1 MIAVTPLTV
10 IAGLDPAREPNVF
23 FFRIYLNGLRG
34 RWGAVVFLFVFAER
48 LSLLPLVLLRCDRYE
63 FEGYLGNVGSN
74 LLEKASFT
82 EVGQFMQK
90 LRKDTSVASRALEFL
105 ILTAAR
111 TNEVILEQWPEI
123 DLAAKVWVVPAE
135 HMKAKRK
142 HRVPLGNKLCAAVSI
157 PVTVFTDT
165 SFDGNLIG

>member
-1 MIAVTPLTV
+1 MAV
-10 IAGLDPAREPNVF
+10 GF
-23 FFRIYLNGLRG
+23 GY
-34 RWGAVVFLFVFAER
+34 
-48 LSLLPLVLLRCDRYE
+48 DRHE

-111 TNEVILEQWPEI
+111 TNEVILAQWSEI

-142 HRVPLGNKLCAAVSI
+142 LSI
-157 PVTVFTDT
+157 VCH
-165 SFDGNLIG
+165 

>member
-1 MIAVTPLTV
+1 
-10 IAGLDPAREPNVF
+10 
-23 FFRIYLNGLRG
+23 
-34 RWGAVVFLFVFAER
+34 
-48 LSLLPLVLLRCDRYE
+48 
-63 FEGYLGNVGSN
+63 
-74 LLEKASFT
+74 
-82 EVGQFMQK
+82 MQK

-142 HRVPLGNKLCAAVSI
+142 HRVPLDNKLCAAVST
-157 PVTVFTDT
+157 PVTVFADT
-165 SFDGNLIG
+165 SFDGNLIGRHSP

>member
-1 MIAVTPLTV
+1 
-10 IAGLDPAREPNVF
+10 
-23 FFRIYLNGLRG
+23 
-34 RWGAVVFLFVFAER
+34 
-48 LSLLPLVLLRCDRYE
+48 LPLVLLRCDRYE

-105 ILTAAR
+105 IL
-111 TNEVILEQWPEI
+111 EQWPEI

-142 HRVPLGNKLCAAVSI
+142 HRVPLDNKLCAAVSI
-157 PVTVFTDT
+157 PVAVFTDT
-165 SFDGNLIG
+165 SFDRNLIG